1 MIIKALRIKGFKK
14 FRELEVKFNDEISVI
29 VGENESGK
37 SSLLLAL
44 DIALNQSV
52 FNRADSSLD
61 RYLNKED
68 IQHFFDNP
76 SKDTLPKIDI
86 EVFLDFQGSIIAS
99 EFSGLHYNTPEK
111 EKFYCGI
118 RFVYEFDMDF
128 LNNVNC
134 HELSFYFLIS
144 GY

>member
-1 MIIKALRIKGFKK
+1 VIIKTLLIKGFKK

-29 VGENESGK
+29 VGENKSGK

-68 IQHFFDNP
+68 R
-76 SKDTLPKIDI
+76 I
-86 EVFLDFQGSIIAS
+86 ENGWREEIVS
-99 EFSGLHYNTPEK
+99 EILA
-111 EKFYCGI
+111 
-118 RFVYEFDMDF
+118 
-128 LNNVNC
+128 
-134 HELSFYFLIS
+134 
-144 GY
+144 

>member
-14 FRELEVKFNDEISVI
+14 FKELKVKLNDEISVI

-44 DIALNQSV
+44 DIALNQSI

-68 IQHFFDNP
+68 R
-76 SKDTLPKIDI
+76 I
-86 EVFLDFQGSIIAS
+86 ENGWREEIVS
-99 EFSGLHYNTPEK
+99 EILA
-111 EKFYCGI
+111 
-118 RFVYEFDMDF
+118 
-128 LNNVNC
+128 
-134 HELSFYFLIS
+134 
-144 GY
+144 

>member
-1 MIIKALRIKGFKK
+1 MIIKTLQIKGFKK

-68 IQHFFDNP
+68 R
-76 SKDTLPKIDI
+76 I
-86 EVFLDFQGSIIAS
+86 ENGWREEIVS
-99 EFSGLHYNTPEK
+99 EILA
-111 EKFYCGI
+111 
-118 RFVYEFDMDF
+118 
-128 LNNVNC
+128 
-134 HELSFYFLIS
+134 
-144 GY
+144 

>member
-1 MIIKALRIKGFKK
+1 MIIKTLQIKGFKK

-68 IQHFFDNP
+68 R
-76 SKDTLPKIDI
+76 I
-86 EVFLDFQGSIIAS
+86 ENRWREEIVS
-99 EFSGLHYNTPEK
+99 EILA
-111 EKFYCGI
+111 
-118 RFVYEFDMDF
+118 
-128 LNNVNC
+128 
-134 HELSFYFLIS
+134 
-144 GY
+144 

>member
-1 MIIKALRIKGFKK
+1 MIIKTLQIKGFKK

-29 VGENESGK
+29 VGENKSGK

-68 IQHFFDNP
+68 R
-76 SKDTLPKIDI
+76 I
-86 EVFLDFQGSIIAS
+86 ENGWCEEIVS
-99 EFSGLHYNTPEK
+99 EILA
-111 EKFYCGI
+111 
-118 RFVYEFDMDF
+118 
-128 LNNVNC
+128 
-134 HELSFYFLIS
+134 
-144 GY
+144 

>member
-14 FRELEVKFNDEISVI
+14 FRELEVKFNVEISVI
-29 VGENESGK
+29 VGENKSGK

-68 IQHFFDNP
+68 R
-76 SKDTLPKIDI
+76 I
-86 EVFLDFQGSIIAS
+86 ENGWREEIVS
-99 EFSGLHYNTPEK
+99 EILA
-111 EKFYCGI
+111 
-118 RFVYEFDMDF
+118 
-128 LNNVNC
+128 
-134 HELSFYFLIS
+134 
-144 GY
+144 

>member
-29 VGENESGK
+29 VGENKSGK

-52 FNRADSSLD
+52 FNRANSSLD

-68 IQHFFDNP
+68 R
-76 SKDTLPKIDI
+76 I
-86 EVFLDFQGSIIAS
+86 ENGWREEIVS
-99 EFSGLHYNTPEK
+99 EILA
-111 EKFYCGI
+111 
-118 RFVYEFDMDF
+118 
-128 LNNVNC
+128 
-134 HELSFYFLIS
+134 
-144 GY
+144 

>member
-29 VGENESGK
+29 VGENKSGK
-37 SSLLLAL
+37 SSLLLVL

-68 IQHFFDNP
+68 R
-76 SKDTLPKIDI
+76 I
-86 EVFLDFQGSIIAS
+86 ENGWREEIVS
-99 EFSGLHYNTPEK
+99 EILA
-111 EKFYCGI
+111 
-118 RFVYEFDMDF
+118 
-128 LNNVNC
+128 
-134 HELSFYFLIS
+134 
-144 GY
+144 

>member
-1 MIIKALRIKGFKK
+1 MIIKTLLIKGFKK

-29 VGENESGK
+29 VGENKSGK

-68 IQHFFDNP
+68 R
-76 SKDTLPKIDI
+76 I
-86 EVFLDFQGSIIAS
+86 ENGWREERVS
-99 EFSGLHYNTPEK
+99 EILA
-111 EKFYCGI
+111 
-118 RFVYEFDMDF
+118 
-128 LNNVNC
+128 
-134 HELSFYFLIS
+134 
-144 GY
+144 

>member
-1 MIIKALRIKGFKK
+1 MIIKTLQNKGFKK

-29 VGENESGK
+29 VGENKSGK

-68 IQHFFDNP
+68 R
-76 SKDTLPKIDI
+76 I
-86 EVFLDFQGSIIAS
+86 ENGWREEIVS
-99 EFSGLHYNTPEK
+99 EILA
-111 EKFYCGI
+111 
-118 RFVYEFDMDF
+118 
-128 LNNVNC
+128 
-134 HELSFYFLIS
+134 
-144 GY
+144 

>member
-1 MIIKALRIKGFKK
+1 MIIKTLQIKGFKK

-29 VGENESGK
+29 VAENKSGK

-68 IQHFFDNP
+68 R
-76 SKDTLPKIDI
+76 I
-86 EVFLDFQGSIIAS
+86 ENGWREEIVF
-99 EFSGLHYNTPEK
+99 E
-111 EKFYCGI
+111 
-118 RFVYEFDMDF
+118 
-128 LNNVNC
+128 
-134 HELSFYFLIS
+134 IS
-144 GY
+144 A

>member
-1 MIIKALRIKGFKK
+1 VIIKTLQIKGFKK

-29 VGENESGK
+29 VGENKSGK

-68 IQHFFDNP
+68 R
-76 SKDTLPKIDI
+76 I
-86 EVFLDFQGSIIAS
+86 ENGWREEIVS
-99 EFSGLHYNTPEK
+99 EILA
-111 EKFYCGI
+111 
-118 RFVYEFDMDF
+118 
-128 LNNVNC
+128 
-134 HELSFYFLIS
+134 
-144 GY
+144 

>member
-1 MIIKALRIKGFKK
+1 MIIKALQIKGFKK

-29 VGENESGK
+29 VGENKSGK

-68 IQHFFDNP
+68 R
-76 SKDTLPKIDI
+76 I
-86 EVFLDFQGSIIAS
+86 ENGWREEIVS
-99 EFSGLHYNTPEK
+99 EILA
-111 EKFYCGI
+111 
-118 RFVYEFDMDF
+118 
-128 LNNVNC
+128 
-134 HELSFYFLIS
+134 
-144 GY
+144 

>member
-1 MIIKALRIKGFKK
+1 MIIKTLLIKGFKK

-29 VGENESGK
+29 VGENKSGK

-68 IQHFFDNP
+68 R
-76 SKDTLPKIDI
+76 I
-86 EVFLDFQGSIIAS
+86 ENGWREEIVS
-99 EFSGLHYNTPEK
+99 EILA
-111 EKFYCGI
+111 
-118 RFVYEFDMDF
+118 
-128 LNNVNC
+128 
-134 HELSFYFLIS
+134 
-144 GY
+144 

>member
-1 MIIKALRIKGFKK
+1 MIIKTLQIKGFKK

-29 VGENESGK
+29 VGENKSGK

-68 IQHFFDNP
+68 R
-76 SKDTLPKIDI
+76 I
-86 EVFLDFQGSIIAS
+86 ENGWREEIVS
-99 EFSGLHYNTPEK
+99 EILA
-111 EKFYCGI
+111 
-118 RFVYEFDMDF
+118 
-128 LNNVNC
+128 
-134 HELSFYFLIS
+134 
-144 GY
+144 

>member
-29 VGENESGK
+29 VGENKSGK

-68 IQHFFDNP
+68 R
-76 SKDTLPKIDI
+76 I
-86 EVFLDFQGSIIAS
+86 ENGWREEIVS
-99 EFSGLHYNTPEK
+99 EILA
-111 EKFYCGI
+111 
-118 RFVYEFDMDF
+118 
-128 LNNVNC
+128 
-134 HELSFYFLIS
+134 
-144 GY
+144 

>member
-1 MIIKALRIKGFKK
+1 MIIKTLQIKGFKK

-29 VGENESGK
+29 VGENKSGK

-68 IQHFFDNP
+68 RIKNGWCEE
-76 SKDTLPKIDI
+76 I
-86 EVFLDFQGSIIAS
+86 VS
-99 EFSGLHYNTPEK
+99 EILA
-111 EKFYCGI
+111 
-118 RFVYEFDMDF
+118 
-128 LNNVNC
+128 
-134 HELSFYFLIS
+134 
-144 GY
+144 